1 MAAKKLHVKK
11 NDMVMII
18 AGKEKGKSGKVTRVF
33 TEKGRIT
40 VENLNVVKRHT
51 RPSRSNAEGGI
62 VEKEAPIDASNV
74 LLLCGACNKPTRTGI
89 RILEDGSKT
98 RFCKKCNETVD
109 K

>member
-33 TEKGRIT
+33 PEKGRIT
-40 VENLNVVKRHT
+40 VENLNVVKRHS

-62 VEKEAPIDASNV
+62 IEKEAPIDASNA

-89 RILEDGSKT
+89 RILDDGSKA
-98 RFCKKCNETVD
+98 RFCKKCNEIVD